1 MSDETKQLTTTDQTA
16 VTDEQNTCQRPAHVR
31 VTRPRIDIHESDN
44 GFVLYADMPGVDEKS
59 TEVLVEKNVLTI
71 QGTAKFSVPEGFEEI
86 HREAGQRYYE
96 RLIRLPEDVDAT
108 KLEAK
113 VRNGVLTLHLPKTTE
128 ARPIRV
134 QVNAG

>member
-1 MSDETKQLTTTDQTA
+1 MSDETKLTTTNQTA
-16 VTDEQNTCQRPAHVR
+16 ETTEQASNSRPARVR
-31 VTRPRIDIHESDN
+31 VTRPRIDIHESDS

-71 QGTAKFSVPEGFEEI
+71 QGTARFEAPEGFAEV
-86 HREAGQRYYE
+86 HREATQRFYE
-96 RLIRLPEDVDAT
+96 RLIRLPEEVEAT
-108 KLEAK
+108 KLQAS

-128 ARPIRV
+128 AQPIRV

>member
-1 MSDETKQLTTTDQTA
+1 MSDETKLTTTNQAAEATEQTCNPRTA
-16 VTDEQNTCQRPAHVR
+16 RVR
-31 VTRPRIDIHESDN
+31 VTRPRIDIHESDS

-71 QGTAKFSVPEGFEEI
+71 QGTARFEVPEGFSEV
-86 HREAGQRYYE
+86 HREANQRFYE

-108 KLEAK
+108 KLQAS
-113 VRNGVLTLHLPKTTE
+113 VRNGVLTLQLPKTTE